1 MLNADTLTPVGHVDG
16 AGQIDVLALDPGTQQ
31 VYATAEDG
39 VVTAL
44 QLRGNAQPRMIG
56 RQRLV
61 RAHTIAIDPR
71 THLIY
76 LPLGRASGTSVLRI
90 LRPNHP

>member
-1 MLNADTLTPVGHVDG
+1 M
-16 AGQIDVLALDPGTQQ
+16 LALDPGTQQ

-39 VVTAL
+39 IVTAL
-44 QLRGNAQPRMIG
+44 QLRGSSPPRLLG
-56 RQRLV
+56 RRHDP

-76 LPLGRASGTSVLRI
+76 LPLGRGAGKSVLRI
-90 LRPNHP
+90 LQPTVR